1 MGDVF
6 FEKAKELIMK
16 KNRII
21 AGLLALILGSF
32 GAHRFY
38 LNDIGGGIFY
48 LFLMFITAKLAFPVT
63 FILGLIEAV
72 KIFNMSEKEFDE
84 KYNREGRATRTRAK
98 RGTREHRNVREVNR
112 PHRKKSFFPRR
123 NPFKK
128 SALEKYEQYDF
139 KGAIADYKKA
149 LDISPDDPEIHFQI
163 AKAYSLN
170 ENKNL
175 AFRHLDTAVQYGLKD
190 PKKIDKDED
199 LAYLRIQ
206 PEYESFKKNN
216 YRLSVN
222 SIGPAKDDILDDDV
236 LLAQLKKL
244 SELRKKGLLSLD
256 EFEIEKKKLMELK
269 R

>member
-1 MGDVF
+1 
-6 FEKAKELIMK
+6 MK

-21 AGLLALILGSF
+21 AGLLALILGTV

-72 KIFNMSEKEFDE
+72 KIFNMSNKEFDE
-84 KYNREGRATRTRAK
+84 KYNREKGAPRTRAK
-98 RGTREHRNVREVNR
+98 RGTREHRNVREVKR
-112 PHRKKSFFPRR
+112 PRRKKSFFPKR

-128 SALEKYEQYDF
+128 SAQEKYEKYDF
-139 KGAIADYKKA
+139 QGAISEYRKA
-149 LDISPDDPEIHFQI
+149 LDIEPDDPELHFDI
-163 AKAYSLN
+163 AKSYSLT
-170 ENKNL
+170 ENKEL
-175 AFRHLDTAVQYGLKD
+175 AFRHLDTAVQYGLKN

-199 LAYLRIQ
+199 LAYIRIQ

-216 YRLSVN
+216 YRVALS

-244 SELRKKGLLSLD
+244 SELRKKGLLSTD

>member
-1 MGDVF
+1 M
-6 FEKAKELIMK
+6 

-21 AGLLALILGSF
+21 AGLLAMILGVV

-38 LNDIGGGIFY
+38 LNDVGGGIFY
-48 LFLMFITAKLAFPVT
+48 LFLMFITSKLAFPVT
-63 FILGLIEAV
+63 FILGIIEAI
-72 KIFNMSEKEFDE
+72 KIFNMSDKEFNA
-84 KYNREGRATRTRAK
+84 KYNKGKVTGRSGAK
-98 RGTREHRNVREVNR
+98 RGTREHRNVREVRR
-112 PHRKKSFFPRR
+112 PKRRKSFFPKR

-128 SALEKYEQYDF
+128 SALEKYEKYDF
-139 KGAIADYKKA
+139 KGAISDFRKA
-149 LDISPDDPEIHFQI
+149 LDISPDDPELHFDI

-170 ENKNL
+170 ENKDL

-190 PKKIDKDED
+190 PNKIDKDED
-199 LAYLRIQ
+199 LAYIRIQ

-216 YRLSVN
+216 YRIKLN
-222 SIGPAKDDILDDDV
+222 SIGPAQDDILEDDV

-244 SELRKKGLLSLD
+244 SELREKGLLSLD